1 MVSRDRGS
9 GGLDRG
15 VEAVGWRVR
24 ASIITD
30 KLPSFYLASCFPL
43 VKYSVILLL
52 TVSNTVT
59 NAVDLYKGF
68 SVRCCAYVGAAV
80 AAAWAG
86 FSGVGQ
92 GKAGQKR
99 KKPEGGATDTGPD
112 DNATP
117 AMSLTNCAA

>member
-52 TVSNTVT
+52 TVSNIVT
-59 NAVDLYKGF
+59 NVSDLSIGF
-68 SVRCCAYVGAAV
+68 VGLVLCLRGGGDASSVGRASRV
-80 AAAWAG
+80 
-86 FSGVGQ
+86 
-92 GKAGQKR
+92 
-99 KKPEGGATDTGPD
+99 
-112 DNATP
+112 
-117 AMSLTNCAA
+117 